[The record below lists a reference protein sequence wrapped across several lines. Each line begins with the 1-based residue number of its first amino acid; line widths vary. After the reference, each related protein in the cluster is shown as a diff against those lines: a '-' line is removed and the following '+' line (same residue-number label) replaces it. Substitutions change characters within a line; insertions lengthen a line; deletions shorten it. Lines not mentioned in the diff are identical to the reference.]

1 MIIAQASSA
10 TENAKEEI
18 TSAWDRTQLLI
29 DNTIDRLPSIAL
41 AIVVFVVFFF
51 LARGIKTAIR
61 RVTRHRR
68 NARSLGMVLGRLAQG
83 AIILIGAFVALTI
96 VVPSFKIGDLVN
108 LLGISGVA
116 VGFAFR
122 DILQNFLAGILIL
135 LTEPFEINDQIVFK
149 NFEGTVESI
158 ETRATKIRT
167 YDGRRIVI
175 PNAELFTNSVTVNT
189 AFDKRRI
196 EYDFGIGYGD
206 DIDHAKQLILETI
219 RETEGVLQDPAPD
232 VLVMELADFT
242 VNIRGRW
249 WINPPRRADTL
260 DFRDKV
266 LTAVKNKLTANGVDM
281 PFPTQQILF
290 HDQTEETDG
299 NRNRQ
304 REGWP
309 GYGEVPKSRSIGG
322 SLNRLIKNQSRSNS
336 GDGNNSNASIIDKS

>member
-1 MIIAQASSA
+1 MLIAQAPSA
-10 TENAKEEI
+10 SENAKEEI

-29 DNTIDRLPSIAL
+29 DNFIARLPSIIL
-41 AIVVFVVFFF
+41 AIVVFIIFFF
-51 LARGIKTAIR
+51 LARGIKQTIR
-61 RVTRHRR
+61 RLTRNRR

-83 AIILIGAFVALTI
+83 IIILVGAFVALTI
-96 VVPSFKIGDLVN
+96 IIPSFKVGDLVQ

-149 NFEGTVESI
+149 SFEGTVENI
-158 ETRATKIRT
+158 ETRATTIRT

-189 AFDKRRI
+189 AFEKRRI

-206 DIDHAKQLILETI
+206 DIDRAKQLILQTI
-219 RETEGVLQDPAPD
+219 NETEGVLQDPAAD
-232 VLVMELADFT
+232 VLVVELADFT

-249 WINPPRRADTL
+249 WISPPRRADTL

-266 LTAVKNKLTANGVDM
+266 LTAVKNKLIANGIDM

-299 NRNRQ
+299 NRKRQ

-309 GYGEVPKSRSIGG
+309 AGSGQVPESRSIGG
-322 SLNRLIKNQSRSNS
+322 SLSRLIKSQSS
-336 GDGNNSNASIIDKS
+336 GEDRDGNGKASIVDK